1 MEETETRIESAAE
14 SAAAG
19 AKSLGPVAAAGDSPA
34 PGQSSCPTCS
44 GASTRMPPSFVYAL
58 GRIEP
63 RFPRLSVEKEF
74 AQAIGR
80 AQTASLTDREVL
92 ERVLRENRY
101 LIRQLCWVMIVAGI
115 ETYIVLPRDS
125 TDLHLLV
132 ETLRPNPAPGDLD
145 LVVGVRGPIAAP
157 EMCNGLT
164 VPLLIA
170 DQIYAFGRDQ
180 LLASIPRAEN
190 VSAERF
196 ANAAG
201 EVFDLI
207 MQWTDNMGATDEHRA
222 LNYLAVRYPAIYSLV
237 YEAHERNLSLA
248 AVDVRP
254 STLSGARK
262 IVDVIFSLVNRA
274 TDVIEKHSVKVD
286 VTEEFP
292 FLVRKMSPYYDR

>member
-1 MEETETRIESAAE
+1 
-14 SAAAG
+14 
-19 AKSLGPVAAAGDSPA
+19 
-34 PGQSSCPTCS
+34 
-44 GASTRMPPSFVYAL
+44 MPPSFVYVL
-58 GRIEP
+58 GKIEP

-80 AQTASLTDREVL
+80 AETAGLTDRQAL

-101 LIRQLCWVMIVAGI
+101 LIRQLCWVMTVGGV
-115 ETYIVLPRDS
+115 ETYIVLVRDP

-132 ETLRPNPAPGDLD
+132 ETLRLGPAPGDLD
-145 LVVGVRGPIAAP
+145 LVVGMRGPMAPP

-164 VPLLIA
+164 VPLLVA

-180 LLASIPRAEN
+180 LLASIPRAEG

-196 ANAAG
+196 AGSAG
-201 EVFDLI
+201 EAFDLI
-207 MQWTDNMGATDEHRA
+207 MQWTDNVGATDEHRA

-237 YEAHERNLSLA
+237 YEAHERNLSFA

-254 STLSGARK
+254 STLSGPRK

-274 TDVIEKHSVKVD
+274 TDVIEKHAVRVD

-292 FLVRKMSPYYDR
+292 FLVKKMSPHYDR